1 MQSLTPENEGKE
13 VLVPLTSTLYAGGT
27 LAGDQKVMVDVGT
40 GYYIEKTIEG
50 AKGFFQRRNVF
61 LKEKIEQ
68 IQPIVMGKMREK

>member
-1 MQSLTPENEGKE
+1 MWLGHSDEKGGPAGCT
-13 VLVPLTSTLYAGGT
+13 GGT